1 MMPSMTFYIGVNKYQ
16 EKSIKLGGK
25 IIVDLVR
32 ENFLLKTFLIPLV
45 KTKPSL

>member
-25 IIVDLVR
+25 IIADLVR
-32 ENFLLKTFLIPLV
+32 EKFSFKNLSNSSSEK
-45 KTKPSL
+45 

>member
-1 MMPSMTFYIGVNKYQ
+1 MTFYIGVNKYQ

-32 ENFLLKTFLIPLV
+32 EKFSFKNISNFSSEK
-45 KTKPSL
+45 

>member
-32 ENFLLKTFLIPLV
+32 EKFSFKNLSNSSSEK
-45 KTKPSL
+45 

>member
-1 MMPSMTFYIGVNKYQ
+1 MLSMTFYSGVKKYQ

-32 ENFLLKTFLIPLV
+32 EKFSFKNFPGF
-45 KTKPSL
+45 PSEK

>member
-1 MMPSMTFYIGVNKYQ
+1 MMSSMTFYIGVNKYQ

-32 ENFLLKTFLIPLV
+32 EKIFFQNFPNSHSEK
-45 KTKPSL
+45 

>member
-1 MMPSMTFYIGVNKYQ
+1 MMPSMTFYIGANKYQ

-32 ENFLLKTFLIPLV
+32 ENFILKPFLIPLV
-45 KTKPSL
+45 KSKPSL

>member
-1 MMPSMTFYIGVNKYQ
+1 MMLAMTFYIGANKYQ

-32 ENFLLKTFLIPLV
+32 EKFSFKNFSNSSSEK
-45 KTKPSL
+45 